1 MRDKINSIQIQAE
14 NDLSDCSTIEDIE
27 NLRVKFLGKK
37 GQITLLYQNIKD
49 VAPEDRPQMGQFIND
64 LKQKITSAIVN
75 VKDRIE
81 KNILQKRLEQE
92 AIDVTLP
99 GRSSGFGKIHPLAKT
114 MRSVIKIF
122 QSIGFSVAQGPEVET
137 EYYNFDALNIPS
149 YHPARDMQDTFF
161 LENGKLLRT
170 HTSPVQIRV
179 MENRTP
185 PVRIIA
191 PGRVYRNEAINA
203 RSYCLFHQVEGFYVD
218 SSVTFSE
225 LKGVLGYFA
234 KELFGED
241 SKIRIRPSFFPFTEP
256 SLECDVSCFL
266 CSGKGCRVCKKTGWL
281 EILGAGM
288 IHPAVLRSVG
298 YDSSQVQ
305 GYAFGMGIERITM
318 LLYGINDIRLFFE
331 NDLRFLSQF

>member
-1 MRDKINSIQIQAE
+1 MREKINSIQTQAE
-14 NDLSDCSTIEDIE
+14 NALADCSTIDDLE
-27 NLRVKFLGKK
+27 NIRVNFLGKK
-37 GQITLLYQNIKD
+37 GQVTSLYQNIKE
-49 VAPEDRPQMGQFIND
+49 VAPADRPKVGQYINE
-64 LKQKITSAIVN
+64 LKNQITSAITST
-75 VKDRIE
+75 KDRIE
-81 KNILQKRLEQE
+81 HKLLNNRLQQE
-92 AIDVTLP
+92 SIDVTLP
-99 GRSSGFGKIHPLAKT
+99 GKCSGFGRVHPLTQTLGK
-114 MRSVIKIF
+114 IINIF
-122 QSIGFSVAQGPEVET
+122 QSIGFSVAEGPEVET

-161 LENGKLLRT
+161 LENDKLLRT

-179 MENRTP
+179 MEDRTP

-218 SSVTFSE
+218 TSVTFSE

-234 KELFGED
+234 RELFGIN
-241 SKIRIRPSFFPFTEP
+241 SKIRIRPSYFPFTEP

-288 IHPAVLRSVG
+288 IHPEVLRSVG
-298 YDSSQVQ
+298 YDSSKVQ

-331 NDLRFLSQF
+331 NDIRFLSQF

>member
-1 MRDKINSIQIQAE
+1 MREKINSIQIQAKKAVT
-14 NDLSDCSTIEDIE
+14 DCSTINDLE
-27 NLRVKFLGKK
+27 NLRVQFLGKK
-37 GQITLLYQNIKD
+37 GQVTSLYQNIKD
-49 VAPEDRPQMGQFIND
+49 VAPKDRPKVGQFIND
-64 LKQKITSAIVN
+64 LKNEIMSAITEAKN
-75 VKDRIE
+75 RIE
-81 KNILQKRLEQE
+81 QSALNERLQQE
-92 AIDVTLP
+92 SIDVTLP
-99 GRSSGFGKIHPLAKT
+99 GRRSGLGRIHPLTKT
-114 MRSVIKIF
+114 LQNIIDIF
-122 QSIGFSVAQGPEVET
+122 QSIGFSVAEGPEVET

-218 SSVTFSE
+218 KSVTFSE

-234 KELFGED
+234 QELFGKN
-241 SKIRIRPSFFPFTEP
+241 SKIRIRPSYFPFTEP

-288 IHPAVLRSVG
+288 IHPEVLRSVG
-298 YDSSQVQ
+298 YDSSKVQ